1 MNEGALA
8 ARFTEA
14 LIAAAQEESGGQS
27 ALVSM
32 AMEVIDTREPAR
44 VETGVQRKT
53 RTLLFM
59 HADAFAQN
67 GARIATAS
75 SVHKIKG

>member
-8 ARFTEA
+8 ARFAEA
-14 LIAAAQEESGGQS
+14 LIAAAQEQSGGQS

-32 AMEVIDTREPAR
+32 AMEVIGASEAAR
-44 VETGVQRKT
+44 VEAGLQRKT

-59 HADAFAQN
+59 HADAFAHD